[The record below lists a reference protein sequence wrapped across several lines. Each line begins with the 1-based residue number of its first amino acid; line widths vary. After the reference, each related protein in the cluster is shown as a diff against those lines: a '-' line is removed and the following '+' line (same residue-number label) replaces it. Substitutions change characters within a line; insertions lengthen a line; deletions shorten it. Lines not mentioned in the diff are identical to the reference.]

1 MTFLKITD
9 PSLKKTLVMVQILH
23 VLVSV
28 MQLCGTKFQCFYSTP
43 TVVTIIDLTILMG
56 KRDFRNLDQWNL
68 LVTFWNISINVSEEN
83 NHQILD
89 SSERRRNSFNN
100 ITYSESHSVNKEKK
114 KKCYSGNMILLGKNM
129 SSVTMEMLHS
139 SEEWNVRI
147 M

>member
-56 KRDFRNLDQWNL
+56 KQDFRNLDQ
-68 LVTFWNISINVSEEN
+68 
-83 NHQILD
+83 
-89 SSERRRNSFNN
+89 
-100 ITYSESHSVNKEKK
+100 
-114 KKCYSGNMILLGKNM
+114 
-129 SSVTMEMLHS
+129 
-139 SEEWNVRI
+139 
-147 M
+147 